1 MNSDRDADHP
11 ARGDPVIVVG
21 AGWSGLAAAVTLA
34 QAGLPVTLLDAAPQ
48 AGGRARRLDL
58 ELAGRAVALDN
69 GQHLMVGA
77 YRDTLAL
84 ARSVGASERALQRLP
99 MRLRSTDGLSL
110 DSPRLP
116 APLHLAAGLLCARG
130 FMPGDRLRLLQLL
143 LGARARRWR
152 PPHGIATVGAWLTA
166 GRQPGP
172 LQRRF
177 WEPLCVAMLN
187 TDPQLACAAT
197 FLRVLRDTLGGSR
210 AAADFLLPSATLDEV
225 LPAPALA
232 FLRAAG
238 AEVALRETVT
248 RIAPTAEGAWRVHT
262 SRGERRARAVVL
274 ALPAPAQARL
284 LRTLPAEP
292 SGHRIAERLDSFR
305 HEAIATAYL
314 AWPAEVGARLPD
326 MLMLAED
333 PARQAW
339 GQWLFGRGVQQGLAV
354 GAVVVSAH
362 GRVAA
367 DTDHLAAAI
376 GHQLERQAGLPPPL
390 AARVITEKRA
400 TILCTP
406 DRPRVCAADI
416 DGIALPWGGLWL
428 AGDHAWPDYP
438 STLESAVR
446 SGLAAAAA
454 AIGRLRTAR
463 PPQTQPDGGMASRG

>member
-1 MNSDRDADHP
+1 MSGARDADRPTH
-11 ARGDPVIVVG
+11 ADPVIVVG
-21 AGWSGLAAAVTLA
+21 AGWSGLAAAVALTRA
-34 QAGLPVTLLDAAPQ
+34 ALPVALLDAAPQ

-58 ELAGRAVALDN
+58 ELAGRSVALDN

-99 MRLRSTDGLSL
+99 MRLRSTDGLAL

-116 APLHLAAGLLCARG
+116 APLHLAAGLLRARG
-130 FMPGDRLRLLQLL
+130 FMPGDRLRLLRLL
-143 LGARARRWR
+143 LVARARGWR
-152 PPHGIATVGAWLTA
+152 PPRGIATVGAWLTA
-166 GRQPGP
+166 GRQPAL

-210 AAADFLLPSATLDEV
+210 AAADFLLPTATLDEV

-232 FLRAAG
+232 FLRKAG
-238 AEVALRETVT
+238 AEIALRETVT
-248 RIAPTAEGAWRVHT
+248 RIAPTAEGIWRVHT
-262 SRGERRARAVVL
+262 SRGERRARGVVL

-284 LRTLPAEP
+284 LRTLPDEP
-292 SGHRIAERLDSFR
+292 SAGRIAERLDSFR

-326 MLMLAED
+326 MLMLAEES
-333 PARQAW
+333 ARQAW
-339 GQWLFGRGVQQGLAV
+339 GQWLFGRGVQQGLAI

-367 DTDHLAAAI
+367 DSGSLAAAI
-376 GHQLERQAGLPPPL
+376 GHQLEQQVGLPPPL

-406 DRPRVCAADI
+406 GRPRVGAGDV
-416 DGIALPWGGLWL
+416 DGIALPWAGLWL

-446 SGLAAAAA
+446 GGLAAAAA
-454 AIGRLRTAR
+454 ASGSLRAATPHQA
-463 PPQTQPDGGMASRG
+463 QSDGAMASRG